1 MNHLFNNEQ
10 RMIEIIF
17 AHRNKAYGAYA
28 LRSSYGETTVKAIGL
43 MLLGITSVLS
53 VAWHFSHNT
62 PPDTDQKTSTLIVDS
77 VYTIPIN
84 LNKEEEAKQEPQAPT
99 PDKPASTAS
108 ADGLGTVISDTV
120 EPTASTE
127 TVVTTGTE
135 SVTTAE
141 PSPSH
146 STDGGSGKGLEKG
159 SGSPLG
165 TSSVVATHML
175 DKMPQFKG
183 GLAALNDF
191 IKRNVRYPQEA
202 IDEGR
207 QGKLFVRFIVDENG
221 KVSSAELLN
230 TSYKDLNTEAL
241 RVVGI
246 IPDFE
251 SPGIANGQPVKTYYQ
266 VPINFRLR

>member
-1 MNHLFNNEQ
+1 MT
-10 RMIEIIF
+10 EIIF
-17 AHRNKAYGAYA
+17 AQRNKAYGAYA
-28 LRSSYGETTVKAIGL
+28 IRSSYGETTIKAIGF

-53 VAWHFSHNT
+53 VAWHFSHNS
-62 PPDTDQKTSTLIVDS
+62 PPDTDEKTSPLIADTA
-77 VYTIPIN
+77 YTIQIN
-84 LNKEEEAKQEPQAPT
+84 LANGEKEQQDPQPKT

-120 EPTASTE
+120 EPTSSTE
-127 TVVTTGTE
+127 TIVTNGTE

-141 PSPSH
+141 PSPSV

-159 SGSPLG
+159 VGSPLG
-165 TSSVVATHML
+165 TASVVSTHML
-175 DKMPQFKG
+175 EKMPQFKG

-191 IKRNVRYPQEA
+191 IRRNVRYPQEA
-202 IDEGR
+202 IEEGR

-230 TSYKDLNTEAL
+230 TSYNDLNAEAL

>member
-10 RMIEIIF
+10 RMTEIIF

-28 LRSSYGETTVKAIGL
+28 IRSSYGETTIKAIGY

-53 VAWHFSHNT
+53 VAWHFSHNN
-62 PPDTDQKTSTLIVDS
+62 PPQPEKNSSPLIIDS
-77 VYTIPIN
+77 VITIPVN
-84 LNKEEEAKQEPQAPT
+84 LNNGELEKQDPQPTT

-108 ADGLGTVISDTV
+108 ADGLGTVVSDTV
-120 EPTASTE
+120 EPTSSTE
-127 TVVTTGTE
+127 TIVTNGTE
-135 SVTTAE
+135 SVTTTE
-141 PSPSH
+141 PSPEPT
-146 STDGGSGKGLEKG
+146 TDGGNGKTKGLLPGIPTG
-159 SGSPLG
+159 S
-165 TSSVVATHML
+165 SSVVETIKL
-175 DKMPQFKG
+175 EKMPQFKG

-191 IKRNVRYPQEA
+191 IRRNVHYPPEA
-202 IDEGR
+202 IEEGR
-207 QGKLFVRFIVDENG
+207 QGKLYVRFIVDENG

>member
-1 MNHLFNNEQ
+1 MT
-10 RMIEIIF
+10 EIIF

-28 LRSSYGETTVKAIGL
+28 IRSSYGETTIKAIGF

-62 PPDTDQKTSTLIVDS
+62 PPDADEKTSPLISDS
-77 VYTIPIN
+77 AYTIPVT
-84 LNKEEEAKQEPQAPT
+84 LNNGEVEKQDPQPAT

-120 EPTASTE
+120 EPTSSTE
-127 TVVTTGTE
+127 TIVTNGSE
-135 SVTTAE
+135 SVTTTE
-141 PSPSH
+141 PIPEP
-146 STDGGSGKGLEKG
+146 STDGGSGKTKG
-159 SGSPLG
+159 VLPGIPTGS
-165 TSSVVATHML
+165 SSVVETHRL

-191 IKRNVRYPQEA
+191 IRRNVRYPQDA

-230 TSYKDLNTEAL
+230 TSYKDLNAEAL

-251 SPGIANGQPVKTYYQ
+251 SPGIAEGQPVKTYYQ